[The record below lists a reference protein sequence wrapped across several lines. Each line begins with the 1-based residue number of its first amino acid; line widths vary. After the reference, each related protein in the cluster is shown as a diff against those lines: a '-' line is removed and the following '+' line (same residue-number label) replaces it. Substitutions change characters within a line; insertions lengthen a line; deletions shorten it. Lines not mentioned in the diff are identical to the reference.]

1 MFEKSISN
9 ILFLIKSYIF
19 EIMSINNTV
28 FFDHTDALGELRSK
42 NSTLDSKLNF
52 VQEKNLVLELKL
64 KNLEEKLTELEN
76 ALQKYEDEHKKWN
89 ETKWW
94 KKLFFQLYIMINLIF
109 VTLDKK
115 NNVYLWLDEP
125 KRESEADIYKGQY
138 LYLNSVRYKE
148 IAELVKKSS
157 LTWNSEP
164 VVFEI

>member
-9 ILFLIKSYIF
+9 ILFLIKSYTF

-94 KKLFFQLYIMINLIF
+94 KKLFFSF
-109 VTLDKK
+109 TL
-115 NNVYLWLDEP
+115 
-125 KRESEADIYKGQY
+125 
-138 LYLNSVRYKE
+138 
-148 IAELVKKSS
+148 
-157 LTWNSEP
+157 
-164 VVFEI
+164 